1 MAQDPQFIIT
11 CYRPDGTTQGV
22 YSPNNVCPASL
33 GLSKEPPTSPVS
45 QAVSSSNDISNYT
58 TGGGGNYSYNDT
70 RPEDFEP
77 NSEADPFSVQ
87 DLLDQLTA
95 FGSVYTGPP
104 LTSQEETVAAIN
116 AGQTTLSILICH
128 SPCNSSGNYSVQASA
143 SGSCPASHPF
153 LVAPDCSDARD
164 SVDALMDLFR
174 EQQEAL
180 ANAQNND
187 NSEETE
193 ALKKQL
199 ADLQMQIQLAQ
210 MQPTPTPE
218 PKQAGLGGIPTWA
231 ILGGLGLVAVIAIV
245 GGRRPA
251 AVVAAK

>member
-1 MAQDPQFIIT
+1 MAQDPQYSIT
-11 CYRPDGTTQGV
+11 CYRPNGTAVGV
-22 YSPNNVCPASL
+22 NSMRGRCPL
-33 GLSKEPPTSPVS
+33 GLTRQPPTSPVS
-45 QAVSSSNDISNYT
+45 EALTSSDDIANYT
-58 TGGGGNYSYNDT
+58 TGGYGNYTYPDT

-77 NSEADPFSVQ
+77 NSETEPFSVSV
-87 DLLDQLTA
+87 LLDQLTA
-95 FGSVYTGPP
+95 FGSAYTGKP
-104 LTSQEETVAAIN
+104 QEEIVAAVN
-116 AGQTTLSILICH
+116 AGETSLSILICH
-128 SPCNSSGNYSVQASA
+128 SPCNSSGNYSVVASA

-153 LVAPDCSDARD
+153 LVAPDCKDARD
-164 SVDALMDLFR
+164 SIDALMDLFR

-187 NSEETE
+187 NTEETE

>member
-1 MAQDPQFIIT
+1 MAQDPQYIIT

-22 YSPNNVCPASL
+22 YSPNNICPANL

-45 QAVSSSNDISNYT
+45 QAVTSSDNISNYT
-58 TGGGGNYSYNDT
+58 TGGYGNYTYPDT

-77 NSEADPFSVQ
+77 NSETDPFTVQ
-87 DLLDQLTA
+87 DLLDELLEFDTT
-95 FGSVYTGPP
+95 GSQTDV
-104 LTSQEETVAAIN
+104 VAAVN
-116 AGQTTLSILICH
+116 AGETNLSILICH
-128 SPCNSSGNYSVQASA
+128 SPCNSNGNYDVRASA

-153 LVAPDCSDARD
+153 LEAPDCSDARD
-164 SVDALMDLFR
+164 SIDALMDLFR

-180 ANAQNND
+180 ENAQNNN

-210 MQPTPTPE
+210 MQAPPTPE
-218 PKQAGLGGIPTWA
+218 PKQAGLGGIPPWA

>member
-1 MAQDPQFIIT
+1 MAQDPQYSIT
-11 CYRPDGTTQGV
+11 CYRPNGTAVGV
-22 YSPNNVCPASL
+22 NSVRGRCPL
-33 GLSKEPPTSPVS
+33 GLTRQPPTSPVS
-45 QAVSSSNDISNYT
+45 QAVSSSDDIANYT
-58 TGGGGNYSYNDT
+58 TGGGGDYNYNIS

-77 NSEADPFSVQ
+77 NSETDPFSVQ

-95 FGSVYTGPP
+95 FDTTG
-104 LTSQEETVAAIN
+104 SQEDVVAAVN
-116 AGQTTLSILICH
+116 AGETNLSILICH

-164 SVDALMDLFR
+164 SIDALMDLFR

-180 ANAQNND
+180 ANAQNN
-187 NSEETE
+187 NNTEETE

-210 MQPTPTPE
+210 MRPTPE
-218 PKQAGLGGIPTWA
+218 PKQAGLGDIPMWA
-231 ILGGLGLVAVIAIV
+231 ILGGLGLVAVIAIM
-245 GGRRPA
+245 GSRRPA

>member
-1 MAQDPQFIIT
+1 MAQDPQYIIT

-22 YSPNNVCPASL
+22 YSPNNICPANL
-33 GLSKEPPTSPVS
+33 GLSKEPPTSPAS
-45 QAVSSSNDISNYT
+45 QAVTSSDDIANYT
-58 TGGGGNYSYNDT
+58 TSGGGDYNYNIS

-77 NSEADPFSVQ
+77 NSETDPFSVE
-87 DLLDQLTA
+87 DLLDQLNA
-95 FGSVYTGPP
+95 FDTSG
-104 LTSQEETVAAIN
+104 SQEEVVAAVN
-116 AGQTTLSILICH
+116 AGETSLSILICH
-128 SPCNSSGNYSVQASA
+128 SSCNSSGNYSVQAST

-153 LVAPDCSDARD
+153 LEAPDCSDARD

-180 ANAQNND
+180 ENAQNN
-187 NSEETE
+187 NNTEETE

-210 MQPTPTPE
+210 MQPAPE
-218 PKQAGLGGIPTWA
+218 PKQAGLGGIPMWA